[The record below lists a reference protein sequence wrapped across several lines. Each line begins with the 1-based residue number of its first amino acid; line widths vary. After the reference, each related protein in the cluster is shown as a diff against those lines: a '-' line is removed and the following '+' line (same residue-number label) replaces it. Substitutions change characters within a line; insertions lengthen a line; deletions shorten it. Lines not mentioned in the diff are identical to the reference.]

1 MTTKESVVNEHSVS
15 YMGGISY
22 KPFLKRYYYY
32 YLRIFRIFL
41 FVGVSVCPYL
51 RRRVF

>member
-15 YMGGISY
+15 YMGGISN
-22 KPFLKRYYYY
+22 KPFLKRYY

>member
-1 MTTKESVVNEHSVS
+1 MTTKVSVVNDH
-15 YMGGISY
+15 MGGISN
-22 KPFLKRYYYY
+22 KPFLKRYY